1 MAYKSDI
8 LEKVHDELNN
18 RYMNALAEHDKR
30 VKEISMLA
38 PEIKN
43 LSDKLFNT
51 SVELTK
57 AIIEGE
63 GDKREIIEKIRKNN
77 ILTRQTIEDL
87 LVEFGY
93 PEDYLDIPY
102 TCKKCKDT
110 GFVKN
115 KYCSCFDEIARKISV
130 EELNKV
136 SKIKLHDFAEFRLD
150 YYPLT
155 KTPNGFTM
163 REQMTAV
170 LNYCA
175 DYVENFSLSSP
186 SLFFTGGTGLGKTFL
201 SSCITKALTQKGFN
215 VVFDTMQNILRLLEN
230 EQFNNTGTNTSEVLF
245 NADLVILDDL
255 GSEFLNNFTSSAI
268 YSIINDRINSGK
280 PMIISTNFNNIELSQ
295 KYNERII
302 SRISS
307 FNPIHFEGVDIR
319 QIILK
324 NT

>member
-1 MAYKSDI
+1 MAYKTDI

-18 RYMNALAEHDKR
+18 RYMNALDEHDRR
-30 VKEISMLA
+30 VDEISRLA
-38 PEIKN
+38 PEIKT
-43 LSDKLFNT
+43 LSDSLFNT

-57 AIIEGE
+57 AIIEGN
-63 GDKREIIEKIRKNN
+63 GDKREIIEKIKQNN
-77 ILTRQTIEDL
+77 LLTQQTIRDL

-93 PEDYLDIPY
+93 SEDYLDVPY
-102 TCKKCKDT
+102 TCPKCKDT
-110 GFVKN
+110 GFVGN
-115 KYCSCFDEIARKISV
+115 KFCTCFDQLAKKISV
-130 EELNKV
+130 EELNKK
-136 SKIKLHDFAEFRLD
+136 SKIQLHDFAEFKLE

-155 KTPNGFTM
+155 KTDNGFTM

-170 LNYCA
+170 LNYCVK
-175 DYVENFSLSSP
+175 YVENFDKNSP

-201 SSCITKALTQKGFN
+201 SSCITKSLTEKGFY
-215 VVFDTMQNILRLLEN
+215 VVFDTVQNILRLLEN

-255 GSEFLNNFTSSAI
+255 GSEFINSFTSSAI

-280 PMIISTNFNNIELSQ
+280 PMIISTNFNNTELSQ

-307 FNPIHFEGVDIR
+307 FNPIRFEGVDIR